1 MERTG
6 DPIVKNLARNKAGL
20 TAGFTLIEL
29 VITVAIIAFLA
40 SIAFPVYT
48 DQIRKS
54 KRADLVT
61 DIMECAAVMERRFT
75 IFNTYQD
82 TACNNIANDDYSLA
96 VTVSCDSNGKKN
108 CYSIVATPAS
118 TFAIDDTACA
128 SFTMD
133 HLGSRSA
140 TGSGSDPT
148 KRCWNT

>member
-1 MERTG
+1 MMQKRVG
-6 DPIVKNLARNKAGL
+6 KNS
-20 TAGFTLIEL
+20 GFTLIEL
-29 VITVAIIAFLA
+29 VITVAIIGFLA

-48 DQIRKS
+48 DQIRKA

-61 DIMECAAVMERRFT
+61 DIMQCAAVLERRFT

-82 TACNNIANDDYSLA
+82 TACDNVANDDYSLA

-108 CYSIVATPAS
+108 CYSITATPTS
-118 TFAIDDTACA
+118 GFTLDDAACA

-140 TGSGSDPT
+140 TGTGSGDRT
-148 KRCWNT
+148 MDCWNT